1 MIGRFAPAYLMSAF
15 YAIAF
20 FVNGVMTPFFPVLLE
35 VKGLSGQ

>member
-1 MIGRFAPAYLMSAF
+1 MIGRFAPAYLMGAF